1 LSQADARGVA
11 WLTKGKMQQAFRRGE
26 DVHVLTATLM
36 DITRDLA
43 KRCNHALNY
52 GMGPN
57 MLSIQLG
64 ITVKHAKELI
74 KKYHTVYPEVHEWH
88 AKIREQLKENRTLV
102 TPLGRRRTFLGN
114 WDDKLFRTAYAFIP
128 QSHTSDVLNIGLVEL
143 WLRLADQGIN
153 AYPILQVH
161 DEIVVE
167 CPLGM
172 EERVLDLML
181 ECLERP
187 VVIEGEVS
195 QLAKLE
201 ERRLITEE
209 EYLRVINAK
218 TAVLFGAACEVG
230 AIIANQSPNYCN
242 AMRNFGMKLG
252 EIFQITDDLL
262 DYFTQGEVRGKN
274 IGDDFAE
281 GKVTLPLIF
290 LSRKLPKNK
299 KERLMELITA
309 HERTSKDFH
318 WVTDLLISFDI
329 KNEILEYL
337 EGFKISAY
345 KCLEEINIQNETR
358 GYLKSLVNFAVE
370 RSY

>member
-1 LSQADARGVA
+1 
-11 WLTKGKMQQAFRRGE
+11 M
-26 DVHVLTATLM
+26 ATLLHDDVVDGSKM
-36 DITRDLA
+36 RRFLPTANVIWGNKASILVGDFLFSQSFKLIVATRLLPA
-43 KRCNHALNY
+43 
-52 GMGPN
+52 M
-57 MLSIQLG
+57 
-64 ITVKHAKELI
+64 
-74 KKYHTVYPEVHEWH
+74 
-88 AKIREQLKENRTLV
+88 
-102 TPLGRRRTFLGN
+102 
-114 WDDKLFRTAYAFIP
+114 
-128 QSHTSDVLNIGLVEL
+128 DVLSK
-143 WLRLADQGIN
+143 AC
-153 AYPILQVH
+153 A
-161 DEIVVE
+161 
-167 CPLGM
+167 
-172 EERVLDLML
+172 
-181 ECLERP
+181 

-209 EYLRVINAK
+209 EYLKVINAK

-290 LSRKLPKNK
+290 LARKLPKNK
-299 KERLMELITA
+299 KERLIELITA

>member
-1 LSQADARGVA
+1 MDLIKEIHQFLQSELSEMNNLILGCLSVEEELIQLIGNHISNSG
-11 WLTKGKMQQAFRRGE
+11 GKRIRP
-26 DVHVLTATLM
+26 VLTLLSTKLFDCGSDNAVKLGAAVEFIHMATLLHDDVVDGSKM
-36 DITRDLA
+36 RRFLPTANVIWGNKASILVGDFLFSQSFKLIVATRLLPA
-43 KRCNHALNY
+43 
-52 GMGPN
+52 M
-57 MLSIQLG
+57 
-64 ITVKHAKELI
+64 
-74 KKYHTVYPEVHEWH
+74 
-88 AKIREQLKENRTLV
+88 
-102 TPLGRRRTFLGN
+102 
-114 WDDKLFRTAYAFIP
+114 
-128 QSHTSDVLNIGLVEL
+128 DVLSK
-143 WLRLADQGIN
+143 AC
-153 AYPILQVH
+153 A
-161 DEIVVE
+161 
-167 CPLGM
+167 
-172 EERVLDLML
+172 
-181 ECLERP
+181 

-209 EYLRVINAK
+209 EYLKVINAK

-290 LSRKLPKNK
+290 LARKLPKNK
-299 KERLMELITA
+299 KERLIELITA